1 MMAGLSNCI
10 DFTDHIG
17 DITNPEELRCRV
29 ITEVFNG
36 DNKVF
41 PETEYSSLIDAAIE
55 QAKAAGGRVIV
66 EMNEEVHAVS
76 SGETERFNFYNDGEG
91 DAPNVVQKYDYNG
104 LHVIKWATY
113 DKEWVVTFTF
123 ALPGNRAKRYRG
135 YGKTRYEAA
144 LHALYGFHRMV
155 KEDLL
160 ARML

>member
-1 MMAGLSNCI
+1 MAGLSNCI

-17 DITNPEELRCRV
+17 DIFNPEELRCRV

-36 DNKVF
+36 DVKAF
-41 PETEYSSLIDAAIE
+41 PEAEYSSLIDAAID
-55 QAKAAGGRVIV
+55 QATAAGGRVIV

-76 SGETERFNFYNDGEG
+76 SGETEKYDFYNNG
-91 DAPNVVQKYDYNG
+91 DTFNTIPVYDYTG
-104 LHVIKWATY
+104 RHLIKWATY
-113 DKEWVVTFTF
+113 DKEWAVTFTF
-123 ALPGNRAKRYRG
+123 ALPGNRPKRYRG

-155 KEDLL
+155 KEDQL